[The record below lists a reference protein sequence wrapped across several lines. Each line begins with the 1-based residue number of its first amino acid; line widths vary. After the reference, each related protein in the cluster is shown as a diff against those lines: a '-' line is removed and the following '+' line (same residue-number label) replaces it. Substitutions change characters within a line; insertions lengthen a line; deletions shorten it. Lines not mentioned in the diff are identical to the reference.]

1 VNAVP
6 RPHSAELAA
15 ADLVCAIANVLAELA
30 DLHVQHAELH
40 ARYADLIAAGRAAL
54 SAARDGEMNPLAY
67 LADELAT
74 AHGQHDIDPPRWA
87 VDQ

>member
-1 VNAVP
+1 VNAIP
-6 RPHSAELAA
+6 RPHSAELAV
-15 ADLVCAIANVLAELA
+15 ADLAYAIANVLNELA
-30 DLHVQHAELH
+30 DLHAQHTELQ

-74 AHGQHDIDPPRWA
+74 AHGQHDIDAPRWA

>member
-1 VNAVP
+1 
-6 RPHSAELAA
+6 
-15 ADLVCAIANVLAELA
+15 
-30 DLHVQHAELH
+30 LH

-54 SAARDGEMNPLAY
+54 SAARDGEANPLAY

-74 AHGQHDIDPPRWA
+74 AHDQHDIDPPRWA